1 MNCFAPIPMYI
12 RCAIALPI
20 LTSFGSGWFLW
31 AGMLP
36 LPPPQGDFW
45 EFSLPVSLDCT
56 YVLVVADCSVN
67 PELPEVWGLGSVV
80 ATPDGVVLARVQSFL
95 YCRYG
100 STTLLKLTGVT
111 ELLCA
116 T

>member
-1 MNCFAPIPMYI
+1 MYI
-12 RCAIALPI
+12 RCAIAVPI
-20 LTSFGSGWFLW
+20 LTSFGTGWFLW

-36 LPPPQGDFW
+36 LPPHRVIFW
-45 EFSLPVSLDCT
+45 ESSLPVLLDCT

-67 PELPEVWGLGSVV
+67 PELPEVWGLGGVV
-80 ATPDGVVLARVQSFL
+80 ATPNGVVVARVQSFL

-100 STTLLKLTGVT
+100 STTLLELTGVT
-111 ELLCA
+111 ELLRA